1 RKRIAAHARRGQR
14 LHRPAAGQHRLR
26 RTDLRAIAMANRINT
41 PTQKQSQSGYSI
53 GPDTFENHETFTGGT
68 GRIEAATGG
77 EVAGG
82 IDNPF
87 APDFLIPS
95 TARSLLP
102 AQRKSRAL
110 E

>member
-1 RKRIAAHARRGQR
+1 
-14 LHRPAAGQHRLR
+14 
-26 RTDLRAIAMANRINT
+26 MANRINT

-77 EVAGG
+77 GVAGG

-87 APDFLIPS
+87 APDFLIPFDGTITS
-95 TARSLLP
+95 PGAN
-102 AQRKSRAL
+102 KK
-110 E
+110 